1 MTDIQQMADYAEFE
15 ITETQIKEA
24 ERDRIVARVKT
35 EQAIAE
41 PEKLMKEK
49 K

>member
-1 MTDIQQMADYAEFE
+1 MADYAEFE
-15 ITETQIKEA
+15 ITETQMKEA
-24 ERDRIVARVKT
+24 ELDRIVTRVKT

-41 PEKLMKEK
+41 PGKLIKEK